1 MRVAMTHLK
10 GAKAR
15 LRCDSLH
22 RQQGDKHLAEA
33 ALAARG
39 GFKMVPNLKMNFKS
53 LRTRAAKL
61 EFYWGGGGNSTWRD
75 YVKPYTGQSS
85 SVDHPV

>member
-15 LRCDSLH
+15 LRRDSLH

-39 GFKMVPNLKMNFKS
+39 GFKMVPNLKMNLKS

-61 EFYWGGGGNSTWRD
+61 EFYWGEKKKTPLGGIM
-75 YVKPYTGQSS
+75 
-85 SVDHPV
+85 